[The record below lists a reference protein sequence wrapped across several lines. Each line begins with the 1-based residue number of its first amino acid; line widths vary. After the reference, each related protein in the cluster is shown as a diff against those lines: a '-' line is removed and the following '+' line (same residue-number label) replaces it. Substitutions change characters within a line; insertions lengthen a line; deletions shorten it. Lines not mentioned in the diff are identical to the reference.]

1 MGVEYMGDIVV
12 EWFSYK
18 VILRERETVAVFFS
32 RLLDH
37 FRSKDRKRFFFFF
50 CCLDDD
56 VVAAR

>member
-1 MGVEYMGDIVV
+1 MVVEYMGDIVV

-18 VILRERETVAVFFS
+18 VILRERETVAVFFPVYWTI
-32 RLLDH
+32 L
-37 FRSKDRKRFFFFF
+37 KEDRKRFFFF

>member
-1 MGVEYMGDIVV
+1 MVVEYMGDIVV

-37 FRSKDRKRFFFFF
+37 FKGGPKKVLLLLLFR
-50 CCLDDD
+50 
-56 VVAAR
+56 